1 MVKQLAKAIEPMK
14 PFARINLSS
23 ALSSVA
29 LAKGDV
35 LRRLFLVSSLAFA
48 VGGCSSICRVDD
60 PNAVFAV
67 VGDFNGDFMLC
78 RPQGP
83 SKHVCVSS
91 TGKRSPSG
99 RFSAVIVCD
108 NLDISPEC
116 DVDIVAFA
124 EDGTAT
130 DSLRVVNNKDIRGI
144 EPYWFRTFAGDMLV
158 FYVQNDTHASSLF
171 AVRPAVYGG
180 RVSAQLLYFSAP
192 SFVENYYDH
201 RYVDENSIKVSFDGI
216 LTYTMWCS
224 SQDGKSERT
233 YNVSVPLA
241 FTWGDCREQTER
253 SNP

>member
-1 MVKQLAKAIEPMK
+1 MK

-23 ALSSVA
+23 VLSSVA
-29 LAKGDV
+29 LCRGI
-35 LRRLFLVSSLAFA
+35 LVSSLALA
-48 VGGCSSICRVDD
+48 VGGCSSMCRVDD

-67 VGDFNGDFMLC
+67 AGDLNGDFMFC
-78 RPQGP
+78 RTQGP
-83 SKHVCVSS
+83 SKHVYLPG

-99 RFSAVIVCD
+99 IFSAVVVCD
-108 NLDISPEC
+108 NPDISPEC

-130 DSLRVVNNKDIRGI
+130 DTLRFVNNKDIRGI
-144 EPYWFRTFAGDMLV
+144 VPYWFKTFAGDLLV

-171 AVRPAVYGG
+171 AVRPTVYGG

-241 FTWGDCREQTER
+241 FTWGDCHEQAER
-253 SNP
+253 NAL

>member
-1 MVKQLAKAIEPMK
+1 MK

-23 ALSSVA
+23 AA
-29 LAKGDV
+29 

-108 NLDISPEC
+108 NPDISPEC

-224 SQDGKSERT
+224 CQDGKSERT

-241 FTWGDCREQTER
+241 FTWGDCHEQTER